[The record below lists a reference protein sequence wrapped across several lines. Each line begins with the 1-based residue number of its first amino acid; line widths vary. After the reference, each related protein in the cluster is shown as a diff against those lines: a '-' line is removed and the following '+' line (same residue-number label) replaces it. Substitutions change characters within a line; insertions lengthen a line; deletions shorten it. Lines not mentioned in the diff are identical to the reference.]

1 FAVQGDEIAFAT
13 LVRRHGPLV
22 LSVCWRHLRH
32 EQDAED
38 AFQAAFLVL
47 ARKAGSVEW
56 QEAVASWLHE
66 VACRVS
72 AEARARAAR
81 RKAREKQV
89 EQVPEVPVAAE
100 ARNDE
105 LFTALDRELR
115 RLPEKYR
122 APLLLCYMEGRTR
135 DEAAEQLGWTV
146 GAGKGWLVPGREVL
160 GERLGVRRVTRGA
173 ERC

>member
-1 FAVQGDEIAFAT
+1 MPKTELGAVLRYLHGLGGVAETERLTDRELLQRFAVQGDEIAFAT

-47 ARKAGSVEW
+47 ARKAGSVAW
-56 QEAVASWLHE
+56 QESVASWLPE

-72 AEARARAAR
+72 AEARTRAAR

-89 EQVPEVPVAAE
+89 GQVPEVPVAE
-100 ARNDE
+100 ARHDE

-122 APLLLCYMEGRTR
+122 APLLLCYLEGRTR
-135 DEAAEQLGWTV
+135 DEAAEQLG
-146 GAGKGWLVPGREVL
+146 
-160 GERLGVRRVTRGA
+160 
-173 ERC
+173 